1 MAKVQSFS
9 DKVAKAQQSSKLECP
24 QCGGVVNYVK
34 VVAPVLTEKGSY
46 RFRPKVQRTC
56 KCENSNLLAG

>member
-9 DKVAKAQQSSKLECP
+9 DKVAKAQQTSKVECP
-24 QCGGVVNYVK
+24 QCGGVITYVK

-46 RFRPKVQRTC
+46 RFRPKVEKVC